1 MHPLIERVTG
11 SLGLS
16 PEVAEQAIG
25 MILKFIR
32 EQGPDGP
39 VASLLSAIPG
49 AEGLI
54 GSAGDS
60 DNSGDSGDS
69 GGGLLG
75 GLMGAASAFTG
86 GGGALALGQ
95 KLMGLG
101 LSMDQARGVA
111 DETLTYAREEAGD
124 GVVDQVLDGIPGL
137 KQLL

>member
-16 PEVAEQAIG
+16 QDIAEQAIG
-25 MILKFIR
+25 TILKFIR

-39 VASLLSAIPG
+39 AASLLNAIPG

-54 GSAGDS
+54 GSAGED
-60 DNSGDSGDS
+60 DSG

-86 GGGALALGQ
+86 GGGAMALGQ
-95 KLMGLG
+95 KLMGLD

-111 DETLTYAREEAGD
+111 DETLTYAREEAGN

>member
-39 VASLLSAIPG
+39 AASLLSAIPG

-60 DNSGDSGDS
+60 GDNNGDS

-95 KLMGLG
+95 KLMGLD
-101 LSMDQARGVA
+101 LSMGQARGVA